1 MVHSYLGPAFKKC
14 GQVPRDGF
22 GLQLLKLRSGA
33 RNTALLLSLLLP
45 TKTEGVLLLS
55 SWLLGP
61 FFWSWAISWGF
72 VGWEFGKWLQ
82 VVPGG
87 VKAGYEEQF
96 LLQRVVRH

>member
-1 MVHSYLGPAFKKC
+1 MWSGPQGWLWAAAVEAEIWCSKYSAAPQPAAAHQNRR
-14 GQVPRDGF
+14 GSAP
-22 GLQLLKLRSGA
+22 LLVVAGA
-33 RNTALLLSLLLP
+33 S
-45 TKTEGVLLLS
+45 
-55 SWLLGP
+55 
-61 FFWSWAISWGF
+61 FWSWAISWGF